1 MTTGKG
7 MLRNDGAMQR
17 RLPEDTHDSEK
28 VQATTDERRL
38 AKKSRRRPGGEFRV
52 ESGE

>member
-38 AKKSRRRPGGEFRV
+38 AKIETAAWGRV
-52 ESGE
+52 QSGE